1 MSWRFLFQC
10 SLHISSMHHVNQV
23 LVRVCQGLSADST
36 AELSNIIIRPQGEGM
51 GYTGTI
57 LALQLS

>member
-10 SLHISSMHHVNQV
+10 SLHRRV